1 MKKKR
6 LLLYYYYNF
15 VPNKKLTNKVINLL
29 THTKQVAFHGPDATE
44 VYAVA
49 FDVFAYSPRPRR
61 EF

>member
-6 LLLYYYYNF
+6 LYYLYIILF
-15 VPNKKLTNKVINLL
+15 PTKKLTKKVINLL

-61 EF
+61 VF

>member
-1 MKKKR
+1 
-6 LLLYYYYNF
+6 
-15 VPNKKLTNKVINLL
+15 VTNLL

-61 EF
+61 VF

>member
-1 MKKKR
+1 
-6 LLLYYYYNF
+6 LF
-15 VPNKKLTNKVINLL
+15 PTKKLTKKVINLL

-61 EF
+61 VF